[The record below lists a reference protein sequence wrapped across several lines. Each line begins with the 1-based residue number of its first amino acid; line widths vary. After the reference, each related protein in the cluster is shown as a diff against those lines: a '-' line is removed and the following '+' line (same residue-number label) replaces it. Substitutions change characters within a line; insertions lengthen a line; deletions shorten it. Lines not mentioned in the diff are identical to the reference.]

1 MRLRDLIKPD
11 GKVFL
16 KSEWAPASESWPAVS
31 YSKRTV
37 GEFLQREFQPGRDA
51 IVYVGTSNPLTTED
65 PQHRQRLL
73 SAVSVEPN
81 QILETRECIPPE
93 SWERAQRDFRGRWF
107 WSYPALSIFDI
118 EGFPSAYD
126 VIPKS
131 YRLLGLI
138 VNRGNVVEV
147 DPDERESVL
156 DVVLIPVSFV
166 RPSGASKFAATRT
179 LLNLSQEI
187 RREIGRIVSGILSRV
202 AGSDSERTTVN
213 PIRTREETNLHV
225 MFGEKWAEQK
235 GLCFLCNGP
244 LLPGSTNFLLQ
255 CSPDRINSQDPV
267 YSKANTCITHL
278 GCNLAKNKCTVA
290 EFEDWLAVVR
300 GDPDLITQPSSAE
313 PST

>member
-1 MRLRDLIKPD
+1 MRLRDLVKPD

-81 QILETRECIPPE
+81 QILETRECIPAE

-138 VNRGNVVEV
+138 VNRGNVVEI
-147 DPDERESVL
+147 DPDERESIL

-166 RPSGASKFAATRT
+166 RPMGASKFTAQRT

-187 RREIGRIVSGILSRV
+187 RWEIGRIVSGILNRV
-202 AGSDSERTTVN
+202 AGGDSERTTVN

-244 LLPGSTNFLLQ
+244 LLPGSSNFLLQ
-255 CSPDRINSQDPV
+255 CSPDRINSQDPA
-267 YSKANTCITHL
+267 YSKTNTCITHL

-300 GDPDLITQPSSAE
+300 GDPDLTTQLSSVA
-313 PST
+313 P

>member
-1 MRLRDLIKPD
+1 MRLRDVVKPD

-16 KSEWAPASESWPAVS
+16 KSEWAPASESWPDVS

-37 GEFLQREFQPGRDA
+37 VEFLQREFQPGRDA

-81 QILETRECIPPE
+81 QILETRECIPAE
-93 SWERAQRDFRGRWF
+93 SWERAQRDYRGRWF
-107 WSYPALSIFDI
+107 WSFPALNIFDI

-131 YRLLGLI
+131 YRLLGQI

-147 DPDERESVL
+147 ERDEREAIL
-156 DVVLIPVSFV
+156 DVVLAPVSFV
-166 RPSGASKFAATRT
+166 RPAGASKFTAQRT
-179 LLNLSQEI
+179 LLNLDQEI
-187 RREIGRIVSGILSRV
+187 RWEIGRMVGGILNRV
-202 AGSDSERTTVN
+202 AGSGSEHLNVN
-213 PIRTREETNLHV
+213 PVRTREETNLNI
-225 MFGEKWAEQK
+225 MFGEKWQEQK

-244 LLPGSTNFLLQ
+244 LVVKSSNFLLQ
-255 CSPDRINSQDPV
+255 CSPDRINSQGPS
-267 YSKANTCITHL
+267 YSKTNTSITHL

-300 GDPDLITQPSSAE
+300 GDPA
-313 PST
+313 

>member
-1 MRLRDLIKPD
+1 MKLRDLIKAG

-16 KSEWAPASESWPAVS
+16 KSEWAPASASWPAVS
-31 YSKRTV
+31 FSKRTV

-73 SAVSVEPN
+73 SVVSVEPN
-81 QILETRECIPPE
+81 QILETRECIPAE

-107 WSYPALSIFDI
+107 WSFPALNIFDI

-147 DPDERESVL
+147 EPDERESILEVG
-156 DVVLIPVSFV
+156 VVPVSFV
-166 RPSGASKFAATRT
+166 RPTGASKFVAQRT

-187 RREIGRIVSGILSRV
+187 RSEIGRMVSGILNRV
-202 AGSDSERTTVN
+202 AGSGSEHMSVN
-213 PIRTREETNLHV
+213 PIRSHDETNLHI
-225 MFGEKWAEQK
+225 MFGEKWEEQK

-244 LLPGSTNFLLQ
+244 LVPKSSNFLLQ
-255 CSPDRINSQDPV
+255 CSPDRINSQDAA
-267 YSKANTCITHL
+267 YSRTNTCITHL
-278 GCNLAKNKCTVA
+278 GCNLAKNKCSVT

-300 GDPDLITQPSSAE
+300 GDPA
-313 PST
+313 

>member
-16 KSEWAPASESWPAVS
+16 KSEWAPASSYWPAVS

-37 GEFLQREFQPGRDA
+37 GEFLRREFQPGRDA
-51 IVYVGTSNPLTTED
+51 IIYVGTSNPLTTED

-73 SAVSVEPN
+73 SVVSVEPN
-81 QILETRECIPPE
+81 QALETRECIPQE
-93 SWERAQRDFRGRWF
+93 SWERAQRDYRGRWF
-107 WSYPALSIFDI
+107 WSFPALEIFDI

-131 YRLLGLI
+131 YSLLGLM

-147 DPDERESVL
+147 ERDEREAIL
-156 DVVLIPVSFV
+156 DVVVVPVSFV
-166 RPSGASKFAATRT
+166 RPAGASKFAAPRR

-187 RREIGRIVSGILSRV
+187 RWEIGRMVGGILNRV
-202 AGSDSERTTVN
+202 ARSGVEENTLNPTRTACG
-213 PIRTREETNLHV
+213 ETDLNI
-225 MFGEKWAEQK
+225 MFGEKWDEQK

-244 LLPGSTNFLLQ
+244 LETKSSNYLLQ
-255 CSPDRINSQDPV
+255 PSPDRIDSQDPA
-267 YSKANTCITHL
+267 YSKANTSITHL

-290 EFEDWLAVVR
+290 KFEDWLSVVR
-300 GDPDLITQPSSAE
+300 GDPAQS
-313 PST
+313 